1 MGRKLLEQKAKID
14 KERLY
19 SPREALE
26 LLKDLDGAKFD
37 ESVEVHVKLNVDPR
51 KADQMVRGTL
61 MLPNGTGKVRK
72 VAVFA
77 VGENAREAEEAGADV
92 VGSEDLAARIR
103 DEGFTEFDV
112 AVATPDQMS
121 IVGRLGPFLGPRGL
135 MPNPK
140 SGTVTPN
147 VGRAVEEIK
156 RGKVEYRVDRYGIIH
171 GIIGKK
177 SFDLDSL
184 VENYFALRD
193 ELQRVRPAA
202 VKGRY
207 FRSVAITSTMGP
219 SIKVDPA
226 VEVAANG
233 EIYQSPGCLRP
244 RGFLVAEDLR
254 RGESGREGAGDRGAH
269 RETEGR
275 LGGVRGLQ
283 GYERRSEHPLE
294 SAEPRVGCGVRR
306 REEHPGAAGGEPGG
320 RRGDIGVPGRTY
332 GAGIQRR
339 SGSEREVDG

>member
-1 MGRKLLEQKAKID
+1 MGRKLLEQRAKID
-14 KERLY
+14 KTRLY
-19 SPREALE
+19 TPREAIE
-26 LLKDLDGAKFD
+26 LLKGLEGANFD

-61 MLPNGTGKVRK
+61 MLPNGTGKTRR

-77 VGENAREAEEAGADV
+77 VGENAREAEEAGADF
-92 VGSEDLAARIR
+92 VGSDDLAARIR
-103 DEGFTEFDV
+103 DEGFMDFDV

-121 IVGRLGPFLGPRGL
+121 IVGRLGPILGPRGL

-147 VGRAVEEIK
+147 VGRAVEDIK

-177 SFDLDSL
+177 SFGVDSL

-207 FRSVAITSTMGP
+207 LRSVAIASTMGP

-226 VEVAANG
+226 
-233 EIYQSPGCLRP
+233 I
-244 RGFLVAEDLR
+244 
-254 RGESGREGAGDRGAH
+254 
-269 RETEGR
+269 
-275 LGGVRGLQ
+275 
-283 GYERRSEHPLE
+283 ER
-294 SAEPRVGCGVRR
+294 
-306 REEHPGAAGGEPGG
+306 
-320 RRGDIGVPGRTY
+320 D
-332 GAGIQRR
+332 
-339 SGSEREVDG
+339 

>member
-61 MLPNGTGKVRK
+61 MLPNGTGKARK

-92 VGSEDLAARIR
+92 VGSEELAARIR

-226 VEVAANG
+226 VEK
-233 EIYQSPGCLRP
+233 
-244 RGFLVAEDLR
+244 D
-254 RGESGREGAGDRGAH
+254 
-269 RETEGR
+269 
-275 LGGVRGLQ
+275 
-283 GYERRSEHPLE
+283 
-294 SAEPRVGCGVRR
+294 
-306 REEHPGAAGGEPGG
+306 
-320 RRGDIGVPGRTY
+320 
-332 GAGIQRR
+332 
-339 SGSEREVDG
+339 